1 MPVQL
6 FSNITKLPIR
16 YTLPMILHR
25 FVCKTIGIKI
35 KQEGC
40 ANAHRPLLIVANHC
54 SWLDICVISATLPVS
69 FVAHSEIAKWP
80 FFGALAKLQRSVFV
94 ERYKRTTTKKTA
106 DEIAS
111 RLTSGDAI
119 VLFAEGTNSNGNVI
133 LPFRSALVGAAFNSI
148 SQHSA
153 ENTTN
158 SVWVQ
163 SLAVAY
169 TKIRGMP
176 TGRKFRHI
184 VSWYRGVNLVKHMF
198 KVVVTGEFDVKLIW
212 GEPKQISDNL
222 DRKVL
227 TKQLENEVRTNTVN
241 AIFDRTSEKV

>member
-1 MPVQL
+1 
-6 FSNITKLPIR
+6 
-16 YTLPMILHR
+16 MILHR
-25 FVCKTIGIKI
+25 FICKTIGIKI
-35 KQEGC
+35 KQVGS
-40 ANAHRPLLIVANHC
+40 ANVYRPLLIVANHC

-69 FVAHSEIAKWP
+69 FVAHSEIANWP
-80 FFGALAKLQRSVFV
+80 FIGALAKLQRSVFV
-94 ERYKRTTTKKTA
+94 ERYKRTATKKTA

-153 ENTTN
+153 N

-169 TKIRGMP
+169 TKIRGIP
-176 TGRKFRHI
+176 TGRKYRHI
-184 VSWYRGVNLVKHMF
+184 VSWPSGVNLVKHMF
-198 KVVVTGEFDVKLIW
+198 KVVLTGEFDVKLIW

-241 AIFDRTSEKV
+241 AMFNRTTEKI